1 MEGAKAARK
10 ALQQLQKCLN
20 APDVVPE
27 QCYRMNSATYP
38 LVCYINQLTGLFLS
52 GNYPVIPIFLDR
64 AYCALTDVPHARVSE
79 AYRVL
84 ALDYL
89 GQMARFVVQYG
100 GLSEDERY
108 LKDCIPAALLLPDSK
123 PSTAVQR

>member
-38 LVCYINQLTGLFLS
+38 LVCYINQLTALFLS

-64 AYCALTDVPHARVSE
+64 AYRALTDVPHARVSD
-79 AYRVL
+79 VCSPSITW
-84 ALDYL
+84 
-89 GQMARFVVQYG
+89 ARWRG
-100 GLSEDERY
+100 SL
-108 LKDCIPAALLLPDSK
+108 C
-123 PSTAVQR
+123 STVASQRTSAT

>member
-27 QCYRMNSATYP
+27 QCYRMSSSTYP
-38 LVCYINQLTGLFLS
+38 LVCYINQVTGLFLS
-52 GNYPVIPIFLDR
+52 SNYPVIPIFLDR
-64 AYCALTDVPHARVSE
+64 AYRALTDASHARVSE
-79 AYRVL
+79 AYRAL

-108 LKDCIPAALLLPDSK
+108 LKDCIPAALLLPDS
-123 PSTAVQR
+123 SLATAAQR